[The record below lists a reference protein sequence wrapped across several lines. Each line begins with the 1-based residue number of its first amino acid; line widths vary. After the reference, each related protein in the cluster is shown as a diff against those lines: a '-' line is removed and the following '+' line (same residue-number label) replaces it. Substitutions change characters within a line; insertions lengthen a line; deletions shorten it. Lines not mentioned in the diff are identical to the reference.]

1 MYNISGVFRLKMRV
15 NRKNF
20 TYSHKNFKKV
30 INILGLSNAVNYKGY
45 TCELLGDVCYEEFG

>member
-1 MYNISGVFRLKMRV
+1 MRV